1 MEREERRPVGA
12 VMVVGGGVSGIQA
25 ALDLADAGF
34 KVYLVERQ
42 PAIGGRMAQL
52 DKTFPTND
60 CSMCTL
66 APRLVECG
74 RHPNIT
80 ILTCAEIK
88 EVTGIAGDFTVR
100 VRQYARLVDPEK
112 CRGCGECETVCPV
125 EVKDEFNQGLSKR
138 KAIYRPYPQAVPN
151 TYTIDIQKCLE
162 CVECEETCTAGA
174 INPFMGDREFC
185 LSVGAIILTPG
196 YELFDASARPE
207 FGYGVFPNV
216 VTALEF
222 ERLLSASGP
231 YQGQL
236 ARPSDGAAPKKIA
249 FIQCVGSRDAAK
261 GLPYCSAVCC
271 MYATKQALLTKEHV
285 PGADIAIF
293 YIDMRAFGKDFERYY
308 ERARQNGVRYVR
320 CMVSQVAGMPGS
332 DELVIRYRTEDGV
345 FREEQFDMVVLS
357 VGLRP
362 PAGFAEMARI
372 IGIERDAYG
381 FCKTWEFYPNMTS
394 RPGVFAAGVIL
405 EPKDIPEAVIDA
417 SSAAANASRLL
428 QAARGSLTTTRT
440 YPPERPVANEAPRTG
455 VFVCRCGINIG
466 SVVDVPEVVRYAAG
480 LPGVVHSQEFLFACA
495 QDGIAAITE
504 AIEEH
509 NLNRVV
515 VAACTPRTHAP
526 LFQASLRAAGLNP
539 YLYEHVNIRE
549 QCSWVHQH
557 DPARATAKAKDLVRM
572 AVTKARLLSPVITTF
587 LDIEPLVLVVGGGA
601 AGMTAALSVADQGFP
616 VCLVEKEPVLG
627 GNLRH
632 LYYTLE
638 GSDPQALLYDLTVRV
653 EHHPLITVMTGAEIV
668 SVTGYTGNFVTR
680 VRQGDLEREVKHGAV
695 VLATGAVES
704 RPKEYL
710 YGQHPR
716 VVTQTEFEKM
726 LATGRT
732 AGLTNVVMIQCVGSR
747 QEDRPYCSRVCC
759 GHAIKNALKLKEQNP
774 NANIFVLYRDV
785 RTYGF
790 KEKYY
795 REAREK
801 GVLFIRYELSGKPT
815 VEADGE
821 KLLVRF
827 TDPVLN
833 TGLTLNVDLVV
844 LSAAVEPRPETAR
857 LAHLFKVPLTPDG
870 FFAEAHMK
878 LRPVDFATEGM
889 YVAGLGH
896 APKMLPESLVQA
908 QAAAVR
914 AVGLLARRRLESLGV
929 TVHVDARRC
938 SGCGICLEVCP
949 YGARFMDEQKVARVI
964 EALCRG
970 CGACVATCPSG
981 ATQQWTFE
989 DGQIMRMIEAALLG

>member
-1 MEREERRPVGA
+1 MQQERRPVGA
-12 VMVVGGGVSGIQA
+12 AMVVGGGVSGIQA

-80 ILTCAEIK
+80 ILTCAEVREISG
-88 EVTGIAGDFTVR
+88 VAGDFSVR
-100 VRQYARLVDPEK
+100 VRQYARLVDPDK
-112 CRGCGECETVCPV
+112 CRGCGECESVCPV
-125 EVKDEFNQGLSKR
+125 EVEDEFNEGLSKR

-151 TYTIDIQKCLE
+151 IYAIDIRRCLE
-162 CVECEETCTAGA
+162 CVECEEACTAGA
-174 INPFMGDREFC
+174 VNPFMGDREFR
-185 LSVGAIILTPG
+185 LRVGAIILAPG

-231 YQGQL
+231 YQGHF
-236 ARPSDGAAPKKIA
+236 ARPSDGAVPKKIA
-249 FIQCVGSRDAAK
+249 FIQCAGSRDAAR

-271 MYATKQALLTKEHV
+271 MYATKQALLVKEHV
-285 PGADIAIF
+285 PDADIAVF

-308 ERARQNGVRYVR
+308 ERARREGVRYIR
-320 CMVSQVAGMPGS
+320 CMVSQVAGVPGG
-332 DELVIRYRTEDGV
+332 DELVIRYRTEDGN

-362 PAGFAEMARI
+362 PAAFAELARVA
-372 IGIERDAYG
+372 GIERNEYG
-381 FCKTWEFYPNMTS
+381 FCKTWEFYPNLTS
-394 RPGVFAAGVIL
+394 RPGVFAAGVIVA
-405 EPKDIPEAVIDA
+405 PKDIPETVVDA
-417 SSAAANASRLL
+417 SAAAANASRLL
-428 QAARGSLTTTRT
+428 QAARGSLTTTVT
-440 YPPERPVANEAPRTG
+440 YPPEKQVANEAPRVG
-455 VFVCRCGINIG
+455 VFVCNCGVNIG
-466 SVVDVPEVVRYAAG
+466 GVVDVPDVVRYAAG
-480 LPGVVHSQEFLFACA
+480 LPGVVHSREFLFACS
-495 QDGIAAITE
+495 QDSIAAITK

-526 LFQASLRAAGLNP
+526 LFQSSLRAAGLNP

-557 DPARATAKAKDLVRM
+557 DKAQATSKAKDLVRM

-653 EHHPLITVMTGAEIV
+653 EHHPLIRVMTGAEILGV
-668 SVTGYTGNFVTR
+668 EGYTGNFTTR
-680 VRQGDLEREVKHGAV
+680 IRQGDLEREVKHGAV
-695 VLATGAVES
+695 ILATGAVES

-710 YGQHPR
+710 YGRHPR
-716 VVTQTEFEKM
+716 VVTQTEFERM
-726 LATGRT
+726 LAAGRA
-732 AGLTNVVMIQCVGSR
+732 AGLANVVMIQCVGSR
-747 QEDRPYCSRVCC
+747 EEGRPYCSRVCC
-759 GHAIKNALKLKEQNP
+759 GHAVKNALKLKELNP
-774 NANIFVLYRDV
+774 DANVFVLYRDV

-790 KEKYY
+790 NEKYY
-795 REAREK
+795 REARER
-801 GVLFIRYELSGKPT
+801 GVLFVRYEPQGKPA

-821 KLLVRF
+821 RLLVRV

-833 TGLTLNVDLVV
+833 TGLEIGADLVV
-844 LSAAVEPRPETAR
+844 LSAAIEPRPDTER
-857 LAHLFKVPLTPDG
+857 LAHLYKVPLTPDG

-889 YVAGLGH
+889 YLAGLGH
-896 APKMLPESLVQA
+896 APKTLSESLAQA

-914 AVGLLARRRLESLGV
+914 AVGLLGRGRLESTGV
-929 TVHVDARRC
+929 TVRVDAQRC

-949 YGARFMDEQKVARVI
+949 YGARYMDEQKVARVI

-989 DGQIMRMIEAALLG
+989 DGQIIHMIEAALLG